1 MLLAVLG
8 LVLLASFFI
17 VVGISD
23 LAAASVQRREML
35 MGIDATDPTNI
46 ERPLQRWDR
55 WFRST
60 KIGGRIHE
68 QLVLAGEDDKPA
80 ILVTLIA
87 IAGGGLVAY
96 VMWVGLAPVFSLL
109 GVGAIVLGLRI
120 YISRAK
126 TRRREAFLAQMPELP
141 RVLSNGTNAGLAI
154 ATAVA
159 MASEELAEPAGSEM
173 ARVAR
178 QLKFGASLQE
188 SLQEVEQR
196 LPSREVAVLVSTLLV
211 SARCG
216 VSLLGAL
223 RDIAD
228 ILESRKEVR
237 REVRTTLA
245 QATATG
251 YLVIVMGFAILFLL
265 NIIQPGTV
273 EEMTTTTLGQV
284 ALVVGGTFFVGGF
297 LIIRR
302 MTKFE
307 G

>member
-8 LVLLASFFI
+8 LALIASIF
-17 VVGISD
+17 VVIGISD
-23 LAAASVQRREML
+23 LVAASAQRREML
-35 MGIDATDPTNI
+35 TGVDAVDPTNI

-55 WFRST
+55 RFRST
-60 KIGGRIHE
+60 KIGARIHE

-87 IAGGGLVAY
+87 VAGGGVLAY
-96 VMWVGLAPVFSLL
+96 IMWVGLAPIFSLL
-109 GVGAIVLGLRI
+109 GVGAIALGLRM
-120 YISRAK
+120 YINRAK
-126 TRRREAFLAQMPELP
+126 TRRREAFIAQMPELA

-211 SARCG
+211 SARSG
-216 VSLLGAL
+216 GSLVGAL

-228 ILESRKEVR
+228 TLEARKEVR

-245 QATATG
+245 QSTATG
-251 YLVIVMGFAILFLL
+251 YLVIAMGFAILFLL

-284 ALVVGGTFFVGGF
+284 ALIVGGTFFVGGF

>member
-8 LVLLASFFI
+8 LVLVASIFV
-17 VVGISD
+17 VVGVRD

-35 MGIDATDPTNI
+35 MGVDATDPTNI

-60 KIGGRIHE
+60 KIGSRIHE

-80 ILVTLIA
+80 LLVTLIA
-87 IAGGGLVAY
+87 IAGGGVLAY
-96 VMWVGLAPVFSLL
+96 IMWVGLAPVFSLL
-109 GVGAIVLGLRI
+109 GVGAIVLGLRM
-120 YISRAK
+120 YINRAK
-126 TRRREAFLAQMPELP
+126 TRRREAFIAQMPELA

-211 SARCG
+211 SARSG
-216 VSLLGAL
+216 GSLVGAL

-228 ILESRKEVR
+228 TLESRKEVR